1 MRLGGGQFRRG
12 FARGVAF
19 ALLTATALVGSAT
32 PSPAADPATA
42 DVYAIVRTPDGGLE
56 VVQGVPAL
64 VAQSDEALGRDV
76 GEVVV
81 MGKSSEVR
89 ALGDPR
95 RWEQWALDR
104 TSYEAAWPSSSGFGI
119 TVAVIDSGVAA
130 NHQDLAGKVLNG
142 VDYAADESTYDPA
155 GLGRVDPSGHGTH
168 VAGIIAANYNNN
180 LGVSGA
186 APNVKI
192 LPVRVLSKDGGASTA
207 AVAAGIIWAV
217 DHGARV
223 INLSVGGPG
232 ADEGMHDAVKYAVS
246 KKVVVVGAG
255 GNNRQSQ
262 TIPNYPIYPGAFPEA
277 IAVASVDSNLH
288 DSAFSVYGGQIDIAA
303 PGESILSTY
312 GRDIPNDYAY
322 MSGTSMASPYV
333 AAAAALVLSE
343 NKDLTASRV
352 ASILKS
358 TASDL
363 GPGGRDNYYGAG
375 LVNPKAAVI
384 AASPL
389 LNGGTKG
396 NGYWVVGMDGSVRT
410 YGKAKFYGDLRG
422 QHIGSTIVA
431 GARTPEGKGYWLAAA
446 NGAIYTFGDAQYHG
460 GKAGQPLNA
469 PIVGMAPTPSG
480 KGYVLLAKDGGIFT
494 FGDAKF
500 FGSTG
505 DRRLNAPVLDM
516 TLTKKGR
523 GYYFVAGDGGVFTFG
538 DAKFRGST
546 GNIRLNEPV
555 RSMTTAADGSGYWM
569 VARDGGIFAYGVP
582 YKGSLPAVRAQLD
595 LPRTSTIRMRALA
608 TKDGY
613 YMLQNNGTVYAFGAA
628 KNYGSA
634 NNVFAVD
641 LMLAP

>member
-1 MRLGGGQFRRG
+1 MRLGGGIFRTG
-12 FARGVAF
+12 FARGVVF
-19 ALLTATALVGSAT
+19 ALFTATALIGAAT
-32 PSPAADPATA
+32 PSPAADPAT
-42 DVYAIVRTPDGGLE
+42 DHLYAIVRTPDGGLE
-56 VVQGVPAL
+56 VVSGVPAL
-64 VAQSDEALGRDV
+64 VAQADAALGRDT
-76 GEVVV
+76 GEVVA
-81 MGKSSEVR
+81 MGQSQEVH

-104 TSYEAAWPSSSGFGI
+104 TSYEATWPNSSGFGI
-119 TVAVIDSGVAA
+119 TVAVVDSGVSAG
-130 NHQDLAGKVLNG
+130 HQDLVGKVLNG

-180 LGVSGA
+180 VGVTGA

-192 LPVRVLSKDGGASTA
+192 LPVRVLSAGGGGSTA
-207 AVAAGIIWAV
+207 AVAAGIIWAA

-255 GNNRQSQ
+255 GNNRL
-262 TIPNYPIYPGAFPEA
+262 TTNYPVYPGAFPEA
-277 IAVASVDSNLH
+277 IAVASVDSNLKH
-288 DSAFSVYGGQIDIAA
+288 SAFSVTGGQIDIAA
-303 PGESILSTY
+303 PGESVLSTY
-312 GRDIPNDYAY
+312 GASIPNDYAY

-343 NKDLTASRV
+343 NSALSPSRV
-352 ASILKS
+352 ASILKT
-358 TASDL
+358 TAIDL
-363 GPGGRDNYYGAG
+363 GAPGRDDDFGAG
-375 LVNPKAAVI
+375 LVNPKSAVV

-396 NGYWVVGMDGSVRT
+396 NGYWIVGVDGSVHT
-410 YGKAKFYGDLRG
+410 YGTAKFYGDLRSKRF
-422 QHIGSTIVA
+422 GSMIVA
-431 GARTPEGKGYWLAAA
+431 GARTPDGKGYWLAAA
-446 NGAIYTFGDAQYHG
+446 NGAVYTFGNAEYHG
-460 GKAGQPLNA
+460 GKNGQPLNA

-480 KGYVLLAKDGGIFT
+480 HGYVLLAKDGGIFT
-494 FGDAKF
+494 FGDANF
-500 FGSTG
+500 YGSTG
-505 DRRLNAPVLDM
+505 NKRLNAPVLDM
-516 TLTKKGR
+516 TLTTKGR

-582 YKGSLPAVRAQLD
+582 YKGSLPAVRQQLD
-595 LPRTSTIRMRALA
+595 LPQSSTVRMRALT

-613 YMLQNNGTVYAFGAA
+613 YMLQTNGTVYAFGAA

-634 NNVFAVD
+634 SGVLAVD